1 MFIVVDRRRDSGVV
15 LVPLSFLDLS
25 VAVAVT
31 EVLQE
36 LQEDLV
42 LGHLT
47 TLHLG
52 VHAAVV
58 DATEV
63 GSGDLAITVLVE
75 LQEGLVDHSLTLSV
89 EGSLC
94 DASR

>member
-1 MFIVVDRRRDSGVV
+1 MLVVVDRAGHGGIV
-15 LVPLSFLDLS
+15 LVPLSALDL
-25 VAVAVT
+25 AITVAVT
-31 EVLQE
+31 EALE
-36 LQEDLV
+36 EFQEDLI

-47 TLHLG
+47 ALDLG
-52 VHAAVV
+52 VHGAVV
-58 DATEV
+58 DAAEV
-63 GSGDLAITVLVE
+63 GSSDAAITVLVE